1 MSNIKYT
8 IEFYSQWHCGSGL
21 SAGAD
26 VDALVVKD
34 RDGMPYVPGKTVK
47 GLVREAVENLM
58 QFTKADK
65 SGLIKEAFGE
75 EGGKE
80 GGITGCAH
88 FGNAELNK
96 DEYTAIV
103 EANASQ
109 FLYNKVTTTAIS
121 EDGTAQNHSLRSI
134 ETVVPCTLHGEIT
147 GVPNELADDIARSF
161 GLIKRLGHKRTRG
174 LGRCDIKEEIETNNH
189 TEKGGQA

>member
-34 RDGMPYVPGKTVK
+34 RNGMPYVPGKTVK

-88 FGNAELNK
+88 FGKAELNK

-109 FLYNKVTTTAIS
+109 FLYNNVTTTAIS

-147 GVPNELADDIARSF
+147 GVPDELADDIVRSF

>member
-8 IEFYSQWHCGSGL
+8 IEFFSQWHCGSGL

-34 RDGMPYVPGKTVK
+34 KDDMPYVPGKTIK
-47 GLVREAVENLM
+47 GLVREAVENLV
-58 QFTKADK
+58 QFTETTEAKA
-65 SGLIKEAFGE
+65 GLIVKAF
-75 EGGKE
+75 GKE
-80 GGITGCAH
+80 GETTGCAH
-88 FGNAELNK
+88 FGNAKLDTKER
-96 DEYTAIV
+96 DAIV
-103 EANASQ
+103 KANASQ

-121 EDGTAQNHSLRSI
+121 DEGTAQNHSLRSI

-147 GVPNELADDIARSF
+147 GVPDELADDIVRSF

>member
-34 RDGMPYVPGKTVK
+34 KDDMPYVPGKTIK

-58 QFTKADK
+58 QFTGADK
-65 SGLIKEAFGE
+65 SGLIKQAFGK
-75 EGGKE
+75 GGKT
-80 GGITGCAH
+80 TGCAH
-88 FGNAELNK
+88 FGNAKL
-96 DEYTAIV
+96 DEKERNAIV
-103 EANASQ
+103 SANAAQ

-121 EDGTAQNHSLRSI
+121 DEGTAQEHSLRSI
-134 ETVVPCTLHGEIT
+134 ETVVPCTLYGEIT
-147 GVPNELADDIARSF
+147 GVPEELTDDIVRSF
-161 GLIKRLGHKRTRG
+161 GLIKRIGHKRTRG
-174 LGRCDIKEEIETNNH
+174 LGRCDIRPI
-189 TEKGGQA
+189 EKGGQV

>member
-34 RDGMPYVPGKTVK
+34 KDDMPYVPGKTIK

-58 QFTKADK
+58 QFTRADK
-65 SGLIKEAFGE
+65 SGLIEQAFGK
-75 EGGKE
+75 GGE
-80 GGITGCAH
+80 TTGCAH
-88 FGNAELNK
+88 FGNAELDAK
-96 DEYTAIV
+96 ERDAIV
-103 EANASQ
+103 KANAAQ

-121 EDGTAQNHSLRSI
+121 DEGTAQDHSLRSI
-134 ETVVPCTLHGEIT
+134 ETVVPCTLYGEIT
-147 GVPNELADDIARSF
+147 GVPEELADDIVRCF

-174 LGRCDIKEEIETNNH
+174 LGRCDIKG
-189 TEKGGQA
+189 EKGGKA

>member
-8 IEFYSQWHCGSGL
+8 IEFFAQWHCGSGL

-34 RDGMPYVPGKTVK
+34 RNGMPYVPGKTIK

-58 QFTKADK
+58 QFTETNK

-75 EGGKE
+75 EGKT
-80 GGITGCAH
+80 TGCAH
-88 FGNAELNK
+88 FGNAELN
-96 DEYTAIV
+96 EYERNAII

-121 EDGTAQNHSLRSI
+121 KDGTAQDHSLRSI
-134 ETVVPCTLHGEIT
+134 QTVVPCTLHGRIT
-147 GVPNELADDIARSF
+147 GVPEELADDIVRSF

-174 LGRCDIKEEIETNNH
+174 LGRCDIKGEVETSK
-189 TEKGGQA
+189 TIEKGGQA

>member
-34 RDGMPYVPGKTVK
+34 KDDMPYVPGKTIK

-58 QFTKADK
+58 QFTGADK
-65 SGLIKEAFGE
+65 SGLIKQAFGK
-75 EGGKE
+75 GGE
-80 GGITGCAH
+80 TTGCAH
-88 FGNAELNK
+88 FGNAKLDG
-96 DEYTAIV
+96 DEYETIV
-103 EANASQ
+103 KANAAQ

-121 EDGTAQNHSLRSI
+121 DEGTAQEHSLRSI
-134 ETVVPCTLHGEIT
+134 ETVVPCTLYGEIT
-147 GVPNELADDIARSF
+147 GVPEELAGDIVRSF
-161 GLIKRLGHKRTRG
+161 GLIKRIGHKRTRG
-174 LGRCDIKEEIETNNH
+174 LGRCDIRPI
-189 TEKGGQA
+189 EKGGQV

>member
-34 RDGMPYVPGKTVK
+34 RNEMPYVPGKTIK

-58 QFTKADK
+58 QFTGADK
-65 SGLIKEAFGE
+65 SKLIKEAFGE
-75 EGGKE
+75 EGQT
-80 GGITGCAH
+80 TGCAH
-88 FGNAELNK
+88 FDNAELCK
-96 DEYTAIV
+96 VEYEAITN
-103 EANASQ
+103 ANASQ

-121 EDGTAQNHSLRSI
+121 DNGTAQNHSLRSI
-134 ETVVPCTLHGEIT
+134 QTVVPCTLYGEIT
-147 GVPNELADDIARSF
+147 GVPEELADDVVRSF
-161 GLIKRLGHKRTRG
+161 GLIKRIGHKRTRG
-174 LGRCDIKEEIETNNH
+174 LGRCDIKGEIETNNH

>member
-8 IEFYSQWHCGSGL
+8 IKFYSQWHCGSGL

-34 RDGMPYVPGKTVK
+34 RNGMPYVPGKTVK

-58 QFTKADK
+58 QFTEADK

-75 EGGKE
+75 EGG
-80 GGITGCAH
+80 ITGCAH
-88 FGNAELNK
+88 FGNAELN
-96 DEYTAIV
+96 EYVRNAIV
-103 EANASQ
+103 KANASQ

-134 ETVVPCTLHGEIT
+134 QTVVPCTLHGEIT
-147 GVPNELADDIARSF
+147 GVPDELADDIIRSF
-161 GLIKRLGHKRTRG
+161 GLIKRIGHKRTRG
-174 LGRCDIKEEIETNNH
+174 LGRCDIKGETEMNNP